1 MINMLTMSIVDL
13 DPTLRHGASPT
24 VGEVDGEYVVD
35 RQQGVLIW
43 QLPSI
48 DSSNP
53 SGSLEFNCEGE
64 DTENFFPVTVQF
76 ESERLICDV
85 DVRCPGHECAWH
97 FQFVIFALFFFWL
110 KELILTL
117 SPLFIK

>member
-1 MINMLTMSIVDL
+1 
-13 DPTLRHGASPT
+13 
-24 VGEVDGEYVVD
+24 VD
-35 RQQGVLIW
+35 RQQGLLIW

-64 DTENFFPVTVQF
+64 DTESFFPVTVQF

-85 DVRCPGHECAWH
+85 DVS
-97 FQFVIFALFFFWL
+97 
-110 KELILTL
+110 TL
-117 SPLFIK
+117 SGFPLGDNPCISASCYSCGILSIFSLLRSSPSHRSRMDPACLFRNRAS

>member
-1 MINMLTMSIVDL
+1 M
-13 DPTLRHGASPT
+13 
-24 VGEVDGEYVVD
+24 GEVDGEYVVD

-48 DSSNP
+48 DSSNA

-64 DTENFFPVTVQF
+64 DTENFFPVSVQF

-85 DVRCPGHECAWH
+85 DVRLCFCVTTAS
-97 FQFVIFALFFFWL
+97 LS
-110 KELILTL
+110 LIILGY
-117 SPLFIK
+117 

>member
-1 MINMLTMSIVDL
+1 M
-13 DPTLRHGASPT
+13 
-24 VGEVDGEYVVD
+24 GEVDGEHFVD

-48 DSSNP
+48 DSSNA

-64 DTENFFPVTVQF
+64 DTEAFFPVTVQF

-85 DVRCPGHECAWH
+85 DVSSCFLCCASVLLS
-97 FQFVIFALFFFWL
+97 QVVSSAIMYR
-110 KELILTL
+110 ERTPRLTL
-117 SPLFIK
+117 SPFF

>member
-1 MINMLTMSIVDL
+1 MQALGLVAQRIQLIRVLFSLTCD
-13 DPTLRHGASPT
+13 RHGANPT
-24 VGEVDGEYVVD
+24 VGEVDGEYTVD

-48 DSSNP
+48 DSSNA

-64 DTENFFPVTVQF
+64 DTENFFPVSVQF

-85 DVRCPGHECAWH
+85 DVRSS
-97 FQFVIFALFFFWL
+97 FL
-110 KELILTL
+110 
-117 SPLFIK
+117 